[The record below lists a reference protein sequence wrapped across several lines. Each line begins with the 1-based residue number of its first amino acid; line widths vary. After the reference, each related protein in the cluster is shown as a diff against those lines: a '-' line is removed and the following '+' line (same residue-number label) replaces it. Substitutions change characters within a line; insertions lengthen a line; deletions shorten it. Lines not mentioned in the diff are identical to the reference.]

1 MNFGFGSVVDEV
13 GVKLGFGGVALSR
26 NKVLSLML
34 LSVVGDSFAP
44 LFVAL
49 GGGQSPFMFMLF
61 WRAGAIAALM
71 SFLLISYRS
80 LLLSR
85 CTWSLVRRRVFT
97 WTFGMWL
104 CEYASLGFYV
114 CAALFINVAIIMVL
128 HELWPVAFLFL
139 AARLFRR
146 DGRYWK
152 ISLRTWMWG
161 ACAFC
166 GAALVILGQAQGIG
180 DLSGVS
186 LVGLGFGVFLAL
198 VSSVVASFSVFGL
211 RWSADFVERIPD
223 ACGHHKKSLELFAG
237 MLGSVI
243 GNFVT
248 GLGALGVGVARG
260 EDGGGGDTLMY
271 GLIGGF
277 ICNGLATI
285 VWRKANLTT
294 RNLNINLLSY
304 LMPAFSLVWLFAF
317 SQVGDVNGVLL
328 VVGSC
333 AIVAAN
339 VGIYFDRTR

>member
-1 MNFGFGSVVDEV
+1 MRFGAGRVGDEV
-13 GVKLGFGGVALSR
+13 GVKLGFGGAALSR
-26 NKVLSLML
+26 NKILSLML
-34 LSVVGDSFAP
+34 LSVVSDSFAP

-49 GGGQSPFMFMLF
+49 GGGQSPFVFMFF
-61 WRAGAIAALM
+61 WRAGAIVALL
-71 SFLLISYRS
+71 SFLLIFYRS

-85 CTWSLVRRRVFT
+85 STWSLVFLRAFT

-128 HELWPVAFLFL
+128 HELWPALFLFL

-146 DGRYWK
+146 DGRYRR

-186 LVGLGFGVFLAL
+186 LFGLGFGVLLAL
-198 VSSVVASFSVFGL
+198 VSMVVASFSVFGL
-211 RWSADFVERIPD
+211 RWSADFAERIPD

-237 MLGSVI
+237 TLGSAI
-243 GNFVT
+243 GNSVM
-248 GLGALGVGVARG
+248 GLGALGVGVIRG
-260 EDGGGGDTLMY
+260 EDGGGGETLVY

-277 ICNGLATI
+277 ITTGLATI
-285 VWRKANLTT
+285 LWRKANLMT

-304 LMPAFSLVWLFAF
+304 LMPAFSLVWLFGF
-317 SQVGDVNGVLL
+317 SQVADVSFALL
-328 VVGSC
+328 TVG
-333 AIVAAN
+333 ALTIVAAN
-339 VGIYFDRTR
+339 VGVYFERLR

>member
-1 MNFGFGSVVDEV
+1 MNFGAARVVDEV
-13 GVKLGFGGVALSR
+13 GVKLGFGGAALSR
-26 NKVLSLML
+26 NKILSLML

-49 GGGQSPFMFMLF
+49 GGGQSPFVFMFV
-61 WRAGAIAALM
+61 WRVSAIAAWL

-85 CTWSLVRRRVFT
+85 STWSLVRRRVFT
-97 WTFGMWL
+97 WTFGIWL

-128 HELWPVAFLFL
+128 HEIWPALFLFL
-139 AARLFRR
+139 VSRLFRR
-146 DGRYWK
+146 DGRYRK

-166 GAALVILGQAQGIG
+166 GAVVVIFGQTQGMG
-180 DLSGVS
+180 DSSAVS
-186 LVGLGFGVFLAL
+186 LVGLGFGVLLAL
-198 VSSVVASFSVFGL
+198 ASSVVASFSAFGL
-211 RWSADFVERIPD
+211 RWSADFADRLPD
-223 ACGHHKKSLELFAG
+223 AVGRDKKSLELFAG
-237 MLGSVI
+237 TLGSAI
-243 GNFVT
+243 GNLVM
-248 GLGALGVGVARG
+248 GLGALGVGVSRG
-260 EDGGGGDTLMY
+260 EVVGGDTLVY
-271 GLIGGF
+271 GFMAGF
-277 ICNGLATI
+277 ITTGLSTI
-285 VWRKANLTT
+285 AWRKANLTT

-317 SQVGDVNGVLL
+317 SQVADVNGVLL
-328 VVGSC
+328 VVGAC

>member
-1 MNFGFGSVVDEV
+1 MNFGVGRVGDEL
-13 GVKLGFGGVALSR
+13 GVKSGFGGAVLSR
-26 NKVLSLML
+26 NKILSLML

-49 GGGQSPFMFMLF
+49 GGGQSPFVFMFI
-61 WRAGAIAALM
+61 WRVGAIAALL

-85 CTWSLVRRRVFT
+85 STWSLVLRRVFT
-97 WTFGMWL
+97 WTFGVWL

-128 HELWPVAFLFL
+128 HEIWPALFLFL
-139 AARLFRR
+139 TARLFRR
-146 DGRYWK
+146 DGRYRK

-166 GAALVILGQAQGIG
+166 GAALVILGQAQGVG
-180 DLSGVS
+180 GLSAVS
-186 LVGLGFGVFLAL
+186 LFGLGIGVFLAL
-198 VSSVVASFSVFGL
+198 VSSVVASFSAFGL
-211 RWSADFVERIPD
+211 RWSVDFAERIPD
-223 ACGHHKKSLELFAG
+223 AGGYHKKSLELFAG
-237 MLGSVI
+237 VLGSVI
-243 GNFVT
+243 GNLAT
-248 GLGALGVGVARG
+248 GLGALGAGVARG

-277 ICNGLATI
+277 ICTGLATI
-285 VWRKANLTT
+285 VWRKANLMT

-304 LMPAFSLVWLFAF
+304 SMPAFSLVWLFGF
-317 SQVGDVNGVLL
+317 SQVGDVNVALL
-328 VVGSC
+328 VVGAC

>member
-1 MNFGFGSVVDEV
+1 VNFGFGRVVDEV
-13 GVKLGFGGVALSR
+13 GVKLGFGGAALSR
-26 NKVLSLML
+26 NKILSLML
-34 LSVVGDSFAP
+34 LSVVGDSFVP

-61 WRAGAIAALM
+61 WRVGAIAALL

-85 CTWSLVRRRVFT
+85 STWSLVRRRVFT

-104 CEYASLGFYV
+104 CEYASLVFYV
-114 CAALFINVAIIMVL
+114 CAALFINIAIIMVL
-128 HELWPVAFLFL
+128 HEIWPAVFLFL
-139 AARLFRR
+139 AARLFQR
-146 DGRYWK
+146 DGRYRK
-152 ISLRTWMWG
+152 ISLITWMWG

-166 GAALVILGQAQGIG
+166 GAALVILGQAQGVG
-180 DLSGVS
+180 DLSAVS
-186 LVGLGFGVFLAL
+186 LFGLGFGVFLAL
-198 VSSVVASFSVFGL
+198 VSSVVASFSAFGL
-211 RWSADFVERIPD
+211 RWSADFADRIPD
-223 ACGHHKKSLELFAG
+223 AGGYHKKSLELFAG
-237 MLGSVI
+237 VLGSVI

-248 GLGALGVGVARG
+248 GLGALGVGVALG
-260 EDGGGGDTLMY
+260 EDGGDTLMY

-277 ICNGLATI
+277 ITTGLATI
-285 VWRKANLTT
+285 LWRKANLMT

-304 LMPAFSLVWLFAF
+304 SMPAFSLVWLFGF

-328 VVGSC
+328 VVGAC